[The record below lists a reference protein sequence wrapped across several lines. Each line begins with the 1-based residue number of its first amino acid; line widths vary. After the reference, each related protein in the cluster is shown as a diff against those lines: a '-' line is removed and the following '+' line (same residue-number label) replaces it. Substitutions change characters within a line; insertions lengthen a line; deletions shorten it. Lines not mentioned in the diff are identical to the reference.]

1 MKMLAIE
8 SGGSYVDVATPSSYQ
23 TVREEIVKSSRNTLG
38 NLYKYRINEKM
49 TITAEWAVL
58 SSEDKTALLNL
69 TSSNQFN
76 VRYFDLTDSTFK
88 YGTFYRGAGY
98 SVNPINRFSGEDFK
112 WFTVSMELV
121 EF

>member
-1 MKMLAIE
+1 MLAIE

-49 TITAEWAVL
+49 TISAEWAVL
-58 SSEDKTALLNL
+58 SSSDKTTLLNL
-69 TSSNQFN
+69 TSANQFN

-88 YGTFYRGAGY
+88 YGNFYRGSGY
-98 SVNPINRFSGEDFK
+98 SVNPINRFSGQDFQ